1 MPLQILCDWVA
12 FVFASG
18 IFFMAENKSGFVL
31 YADLIHTVSKLPD
44 DKAGQLF
51 KHILMYVNDQNP
63 VTNDIIIEISFEPIK
78 QQLKRDLVKWEKE
91 VLKKSESGILGNLKR
106 YEPDLYE
113 KVIDNQL
120 SIHDASVI
128 AKGRKVSHPDS
139 LPSHPI
145 AKLADN
151 DTVNVKDTVKEIQS
165 FVGTT
170 DQYAKVEKSIKGIT
184 DFIKTNKPRF
194 INPYTDLWNLF
205 SEKYGTAKVKAETE
219 TRKKKIKIRTG
230 EPNFDFAEILRKATE
245 QKFAL
250 ESAWFNFD
258 FLIENDTNYMKVLE
272 GKYIQKQVEQPQKP
286 TQSISRP
293 NYE

>member
-1 MPLQILCDWVA
+1 MKMEMLHLTNQNHSYSMAKELPYFQFETSQYLTGTIQFCSYEEQG
-12 FVFASG
+12 VFINVCS
-18 IFFMAENKSGFVL
+18 IYWERRCESNK
-31 YADLIHTVSKLPD
+31 DQLIRKFGSD
-44 DKAGQLF
+44 
-51 KHILMYVNDQNP
+51 HINRL
-63 VTNDIIIEISFEPIK
+63 IA
-78 QQLKRDLVKWEKE
+78 
-91 VLKKSESGILGNLKR
+91 
-106 YEPDLYE
+106 E
-113 KVIDNQL
+113 KVIKCDDDGDITIDFLDKQWESIMRSKTRL
-120 SIHDASVI
+120 SEAGKKGVL
-128 AKGRKVSHPDS
+128 AKKEATLKPP
-139 LPSHPI
+139 LSHPI
-145 AKLADN
+145 EITKQPDKIREDKKID
-151 DTVNVKDTVKEIQS
+151 DTLVITD
-165 FVGTT
+165 
-170 DQYAKVEKSIKGIT
+170 DQYATIEKSIKGIT

-194 INPYTDLWNLF
+194 ITPYTDLWNLF

-230 EPNFDFAEILRKATE
+230 EPNFDFPEILKKSTE